1 MMPNTIFDKYA
12 ETEIPEIDWLM
23 AAILERMRVLKFNQM
38 DLAVAAHVR
47 HDTMRKYMM
56 RSPLKWP
63 DDVRDNVCKLLG
75 ITIDMRKAIS

>member
-1 MMPNTIFDKYA
+1 MMPRTIFDTYA
-12 ETEIPEIDWLM
+12 EEPAPPIDWLM
-23 AAILERMRVLKFNQM
+23 AAILERMRVLKLNQK
-38 DLAVAAHVR
+38 DLAETAQVS

-63 DDVRDNVCKLLG
+63 DDVRDNVCDLLG

>member
-1 MMPNTIFDKYA
+1 MPRTNFDTYA
-12 ETEIPEIDWLM
+12 EEPAPQIDWFM
-23 AAILERMRVLKFNQM
+23 AAILERMRVLKLNQK
-38 DLAVAAHVR
+38 DLADAAHVS

-75 ITIDMRKAIS
+75 ITVDLRKALS